1 MGVFWNV
8 ARLTRLPLRFE
19 CENGL
24 LLRGYGKVRIPFQTK
39 RGIDPH
45 VEIRRGE
52 GAQIKLCREN

>member
-1 MGVFWNV
+1 MDEEMGVFWNV

-39 RGIDPH
+39 KGTRPSCPDLEGKRGSD
-45 VEIRRGE
+45 
-52 GAQIKLCREN
+52 